1 MAFFFLF
8 FCFFLIDFS
17 AVSPHFCYRIALFK
31 QTKFSIVYLLTNN
44 NSGAKQERSC
54 LTFRTK
60 QSLLPPDRLVSLP
73 VTAGAQLNR
82 PTQTRLSGIKPDPI
96 IRRSG
101 FPSGAEGHALN
112 PKTIE
117 VDSCIRQM
125 FSSPWIIHSFPYREA
140 SLFREF
146 LTVEE
151 SPL

>member
-1 MAFFFLF
+1 MALFFLF
-8 FCFFLIDFS
+8 FSVFSLIFLQFHHTFF
-17 AVSPHFCYRIALFK
+17 YRIALFK
-31 QTKFSIVYLLTNN
+31 KTKFSIVYLLTNN
-44 NSGAKQERSC
+44 DSGAKQEKSC

-117 VDSCIRQM
+117 VDSSIRQM
-125 FSSPWIIHSFPYREA
+125 FSSP
-140 SLFREF
+140 
-146 LTVEE
+146 
-151 SPL
+151 